1 MKTENKI
8 LSFRRFAEVYPKH
21 ENRVGFSW
29 FEFGETNLQTGEFTR
44 TDQIAMNFDG
54 GREFDSNLQTVQKA
68 LDAAFRLPVI
78 EIPIS

>member
-8 LSFRRFAEVYPKH
+8 ISFRRFAEVEIKF

-29 FEFGETNLQTGEFTR
+29 FEYGETDLETGEFTR
-44 TDQIAMNFDG
+44 INQMGMDFDTG
-54 GREFDSNLQTVQKA
+54 FEFHSNLKSIQKA

-78 EIPIS
+78 EISI

>member
-8 LSFRRFAEVYPKH
+8 ISFRRFAEIEIKF
-21 ENRVGFSW
+21 ENRVVFSW
-29 FEFGETNLQTGEFTR
+29 FEFGETDLETGEFTR
-44 TDQIAMNFDG
+44 INQIGLNFDG

-78 EIPIS
+78 EISI